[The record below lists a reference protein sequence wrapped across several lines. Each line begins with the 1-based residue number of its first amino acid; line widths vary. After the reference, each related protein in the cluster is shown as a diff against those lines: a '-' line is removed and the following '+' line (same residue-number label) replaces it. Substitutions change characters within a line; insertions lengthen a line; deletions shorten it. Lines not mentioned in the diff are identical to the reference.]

1 MYVIPAT
8 TYYYLRV
15 YVENVENLRPK
26 VDFPILLHIS
36 SQKGFRK
43 KVTGSRGRRSAS
55 WFHRTTRE
63 RENRVTEQT
72 KKVRVR
78 KIEDWLRLRA
88 RRRKIE
94 REREREREKE
104 Q

>member
-8 TYYYLRV
+8 TYLRV

-43 KVTGSRGRRSAS
+43 KVTGSRGRGVLLG
-55 WFHRTTRE
+55 FIGP
-63 RENRVTEQT
+63 Q
-72 KKVRVR
+72 
-78 KIEDWLRLRA
+78 
-88 RRRKIE
+88 E
-94 REREREREKE
+94 RERRE
-104 Q
+104 